1 MEDRISLAERKAKL
15 EQRLED
21 GDRKIEEEALRG
33 RDVTAWEDFWMTLL
47 AEYEDVCEQFNG
59 GR

>member
-1 MEDRISLAERKAKL
+1 MEDRTSLAERKAKL

-21 GDRKIEEEALRG
+21 GDRKIEGAALNG
-33 RDVTAWEDFWMTLL
+33 QDVAAWEDFWMTLL
-47 AEYEDVCEQFNG
+47 AEYEDVCEKFNG